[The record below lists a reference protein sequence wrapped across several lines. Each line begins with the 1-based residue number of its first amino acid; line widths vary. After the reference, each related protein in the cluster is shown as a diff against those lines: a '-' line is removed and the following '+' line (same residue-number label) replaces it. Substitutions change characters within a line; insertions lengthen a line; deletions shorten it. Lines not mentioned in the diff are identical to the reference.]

1 MTGHLQIRREGS
13 RLRCILDRPAARN
26 ALNTAMLE
34 QLLGAMAPTG
44 SDATLR
50 CITLE
55 SSDPS
60 AFSAGIDLRERR
72 GLSQEGMARQSA
84 LVLALVQ
91 AVTQAAVPVVAVL
104 DGWCLGA
111 GLEIALACD
120 LRIAA
125 ESARLGFPEMDLGTY
140 PGGGGAVMLG
150 RLLGPGRAMEVLLGA
165 PRLDARQALD
175 RHLVSAVV
183 PASELEATV
192 QQQVARFEAMSPVAV
207 RAARRSLYETATLP
221 LSRAFAHDQSL
232 RRPLDAGGDYRNR
245 LADFGSSS

>member
-1 MTGHLQIRREGS
+1 M
-13 RLRCILDRPAARN
+13 DRPAARN

-34 QLLGAMAPTG
+34 QLLSALAHAE

-60 AFSAGIDLRERR
+60 AFCAGIDLRERR
-72 GLSQEGMARQSA
+72 GLSQEGMARQSG

-91 AVTQAAVPVVAVL
+91 AVVQAPVPVVAVL

-125 ESARLGFPEMDLGTY
+125 DSARIGFPEMDLGTY

-150 RLLGPGRAMEVLLGA
+150 RLLGPCRAMEVLLGPA
-165 PRLDARQALD
+165 RLDARQAAD
-175 RHLVSAVV
+175 RQLLSAVV
-183 PASELEATV
+183 PASELKAAV
-192 QQQVARFEAMSPVAV
+192 QQQASRLATMSPVAV

-221 LSRAFAHDQSL
+221 LGKAFAHDQSL
-232 RRPLDAGGDYRNR
+232 RRPLDAGADYRKR
-245 LADFGSSS
+245 MADFGSPN